1 MSEEVKTQACP
12 APTGERGV
20 RRTALIVSTLSSF
33 VTPFMGSSVNIALPS
48 IGRDLGMDAINLG
61 WVATSYALAA
71 AMLLVPFGRI
81 ADIYGR
87 KKVFI
92 YGTAIFSAC
101 SFLCAVAT
109 ASFALIA
116 FRFLQGIGAAM
127 IFGTGLAILTSV
139 FPPGD
144 RGRVL
149 GINVAAVYS
158 GLSLGPFLGG
168 LMTDALGWRSIFALN
183 VILGTLVVSFT
194 VWKLRGEWAGA
205 RGERFDLIGSAI
217 YSLVLVAAMYG
228 FSLLPSP
235 NAFVFIVVGVIAFFV
250 FVRWELRTE
259 SPVLDIKLFRDNR
272 VFAFSSLAAL
282 LNYSAT
288 FAVGFLLSLY
298 LQYVKGL
305 SAEGAGIILVS
316 QPVVQAVFS
325 PFTGRLSDRIEP
337 RIIASMGMG
346 ATVVGLALLTFLSSD
361 TPFPFIVGSLM
372 LLGLGF
378 ALFSSPNMN
387 AVMSSVER
395 RLYGVASATIG
406 TMRLIGQMMSLGIS
420 MLVFALF
427 IGRVQITPE
436 YYASFLQSANTIF
449 VIFAVLCFGGIFASL
464 ARGKVR

>member
-1 MSEEVKTQACP
+1 
-12 APTGERGV
+12 
-20 RRTALIVSTLSSF
+20 
-33 VTPFMGSSVNIALPS
+33 MGSSVNIALPS